1 MPNMISILLEGHN
14 MYVTINGCDLQ
25 GLGDLKIC
33 KQMKYGFCHSSI
45 AVENVIITKSLII
58 TVA

>member
-1 MPNMISILLEGHN
+1 MISILLEGHN
-14 MYVTINGCDLQ
+14 MYVTINGCDL
-25 GLGDLKIC
+25 KIC
-33 KQMKYGFCHSSI
+33 KQMKSYGFCHSSI